1 MSERKLTRFGIAI
14 KKRLVEKQIT
24 QVELAKRVG
33 TSKKYISS
41 VMYRQYPFTKSK
53 IMRRI
58 LDELDLDKDL
68 LL

>member
-33 TSKKYISS
+33 TSEKYISS
-41 VMYRQYPFTKSK
+41 IMYRQYPFTKSK

-58 LDELDLDKDL
+58 LDELDLDKEL

>member
-33 TSKKYISS
+33 TSEKYISS
-41 VMYRQYPFTKSK
+41 IMYRQCPFTKSK